1 MTQLQDHLIDPSKG
15 WASSA
20 DPWPPLCFLDL
31 AACSHDAHLES
42 LPPFP
47 VIGFGDSAHPIAGVL
62 DAVVEPPVSAEAL
75 IRLTSHAPHAAAV
88 AMQLLRSLENLPPEH
103 ALPLESFCY
112 GLLQGSAE
120 HAAWLASRVPSATPA
135 PRGRLIVERR
145 DSELLVTL
153 DRPLARNAIDRD
165 MRDQLFDAMSV
176 AVLDSDISVVRL
188 RAAGA
193 CFSVGAELAEFGTTR
208 DPATAHL
215 IRSRTL
221 PALMLAARAEIL
233 DVHVQGACVG
243 AGLEMAAFAGRLTA
257 TPDAWFQLPE
267 LAMGLIPGAGG
278 CVSVPRRIGKQRAA
292 LMILSGRRI
301 NAATALRWGLIDA
314 ICGEGPVH
322 RPLRQSEDGSGL
334 ASLT

>member
-1 MTQLQDHLIDPSKG
+1 LARVQDLLIDPSEG
-15 WASSA
+15 WAGTA
-20 DPWPPLCFLDL
+20 DPWPPMGFLDL
-31 AACSHDAHLES
+31 AACREDARLES

-47 VIGFGDSAHPIAGVL
+47 LIGFGNARHPLAQAL
-62 DAVVEPPVSAEAL
+62 DAVVEPPVSIEAL
-75 IRLTSHAPHAAAV
+75 IRQTSLAPRAAAV
-88 AMQLLRSLENLPPEH
+88 AIQLLRSTENLPAER

-120 HAAWLASRVPSATPA
+120 HSAWLASRVAVA
-135 PRGRLIVERR
+135 PPGPPGRLDVERR
-145 DSELLVTL
+145 NSELHLTL
-153 DRPLARNAIDRD
+153 DRPLMRNTIDRAL
-165 MRDQLFDAMSV
+165 RDQLFDAVTV
-176 AVLDSDISVVRL
+176 AVLDRDIKVVKL
-188 RAAGA
+188 RALGA
-193 CFSVGAELAEFGTTR
+193 CFSMGADLGEFGTTR

-221 PALMLAARAEIL
+221 PALVLAARAEIL
-233 DVHVQGACVG
+233 DVHVQGGCVG

-278 CVSVPRRIGKQRAA
+278 CVSVPRRIGRQRAA

-314 ICGEGPVH
+314 IEGKS
-322 RPLRQSEDGSGL
+322 R
-334 ASLT
+334 